1 MTEER
6 LLEILKQCSTPL
18 YLFDEESLHRRV
30 ELLRNSLPS
39 SARLC
44 YAVKA
49 NPFLA
54 REVSPLVA
62 RLELCSPGEYAICD
76 QLDLPPG
83 QFVISGVY
91 KDPAWQEN
99 FPAWWNGW
107 KSAPR
112 ENFGSASGWGCL
124 GKNS

>member
-54 REVSPLVA
+54 GELSSLV
-62 RLELCSPGEYAICD
+62 
-76 QLDLPPG
+76 
-83 QFVISGVY
+83 
-91 KDPAWQEN
+91 
-99 FPAWWNGW
+99 
-107 KSAPR
+107 
-112 ENFGSASGWGCL
+112 
-124 GKNS
+124 